1 MSNVGGMCVIFRSV
15 NVDACCVVILL
26 MVEHLC
32 DVDGGFTS
40 VWDDGG
46 SICLELLGEVGD
58 LCLGNY
64 TGFESSGVY

>member
-1 MSNVGGMCVIFRSV
+1 
-15 NVDACCVVILL
+15 

-46 SICLELLGEVGD
+46 SICLELLGKVGN

-64 TGFESSGVY
+64 TGFESSGVYKSIHLL